1 MSGMDGRPQ
10 MNATPDST
18 QTAMSD
24 HGRRHVVTDIVVL
37 VTAALFDVG
46 VASASSGSEIDLLG
60 LVVWGLS
67 LAALMRRR
75 QQPIVVLAITAFGAV
90 VFMAIGYRAV
100 NIFPFI
106 IATYSVAVY
115 CRTKMEARVAALTGT
130 AVVLGVFSLATLG
143 RNEFEIGDLVR
154 NGLLLGAAFGVGNSI
169 RTRNAL
175 ARAEVERAHQRAE
188 EERREA
194 RDAIAAERLQIAREL
209 HDIVAHSVT
218 VMTVQLGGARLNVI
232 DNPVRARE
240 ALDEAEAAGRRA
252 MRELR
257 RMLGVLRTVEETPT
271 ANPLLPK
278 APLRTLVD
286 EMSAVGLDVS
296 LQTIGT
302 PQPVPEALEA
312 TMFRI
317 VQEAL
322 TNVAKHGGEA
332 ATAEVVVTWTDDT
345 VGIDV
350 INESSRPTRATAPG
364 FGLTGMRERVALF
377 GGTLAH
383 RPKPEGGFRVEAVLP
398 LESDDEDT

>member
-1 MSGMDGRPQ
+1 
-10 MNATPDST
+10 MNSSRDPTRKAKPAYESR
-18 QTAMSD
+18 Q
-24 HGRRHVVTDIVVL
+24 VLTDIAVL
-37 VTAALFDVG
+37 MTAALFDVG
-46 VASASSGSEIDLLG
+46 VATANTGTEVDVVGITIWGVSLG
-60 LVVWGLS
+60 
-67 LAALMRRR
+67 ALMWRRR
-75 QQPIVVLAITAFGAV
+75 QPVAVLGITAFGAIA
-90 VFMAIGYRAV
+90 FMVIGYRAV

-106 IATYSVAVY
+106 IATYSLALY
-115 CRTKMEARVAALTGT
+115 CRTRLRAKAFALAAAT
-130 AVVLGVFSLATLG
+130 AVLGVFWLATMERG
-143 RNEFEIGDLVR
+143 EFEVGDLVR
-154 NGLLLGAAFGVGNSI
+154 NALLLGAAFAVGNMI

-175 ARAEVERAHQRAE
+175 ARAEVERAQQRVE

-232 DNPVRARE
+232 DNPVRTRE
-240 ALDEAEAAGRRA
+240 ALDKAEAAGRRA

-257 RMLGVLRTVEETPT
+257 RMLGVLRAVEETPT
-271 ANPLLPK
+271 TNRLLPK
-278 APLRTLVD
+278 APLQALVE
-286 EMSAVGLDVS
+286 EMSAAGLDVS
-296 LQTIGT
+296 LRTIGT

-322 TNVAKHGGEA
+322 TNVAKHGGDA

-350 INESSRPTRATAPG
+350 INQSSRPTRAAAPG
-364 FGLTGMRERVALF
+364 FGLVGMRERVALF

-383 RPKPEGGFRVEAVLP
+383 GPNPEGGFHVEAVLP
-398 LESDDEDT
+398 LESDGEET

>member
-1 MSGMDGRPQ
+1 

-18 QTAMSD
+18 QAAQPET
-24 HGRRHVVTDIVVL
+24 GRRHIVTDIAVL
-37 VTAALFDVG
+37 VAAALFDIG
-46 VASASSGSEIDLLG
+46 VASASSGSDIDLLG
-60 LVVWGLS
+60 FLVWGIS

-106 IATYSVAVY
+106 IAIYSAAVY
-115 CRTKMEARVAALTGT
+115 CRSKVQARSAALVG
-130 AVVLGVFSLATLG
+130 AAAVLGAFATATLA
-143 RNEFEIGDLVR
+143 RSEFEVGDLVR

-175 ARAEVERAHQRAE
+175 AQAEVERAQQRAE

-194 RDAIAAERLQIAREL
+194 RDAVAAERLQIAREL

-218 VMTVQLGGARLNVI
+218 VMTVQMGGARLNII
-232 DNPVRARE
+232 DNPVQTRD

-257 RMLGVLRTVEETPT
+257 RMLGVLRAVEEAPAT
-271 ANPLLPK
+271 NPLLEK
-278 APLRTLVD
+278 APLQALVD
-286 EMSAVGLDVS
+286 EMSAAGLDVS
-296 LQTIGT
+296 MRTIGT
-302 PQPVPEALEA
+302 PRPVPEALDA

-317 VQEAL
+317 VQEGL

-345 VGIDV
+345 VEIAV
-350 INESSRPTRATAPG
+350 INESFKPTRAAAPG
-364 FGLTGMRERVALF
+364 FGLMGMRERVTLF

-383 RPKPEGGFRVEAVLP
+383 GPIPDGGFRVEAVLP
-398 LESDDEDT
+398 LEFEDEET